1 MTTLFAVGFWGWT
14 QHDGWL
20 KFLLAIGLP
29 VLFALIW
36 GVFAVPNDPSRSGKT
51 VVKTSGWIRL
61 ILELAIFGFGVWAFY
76 LSGFQVVSWFFIGVI
91 VIHYLLSYDRIKW
104 LLRN

>member
-1 MTTLFAVGFWGWT
+1 MTVLFAVGLWGWT

-20 KFLLAIGLP
+20 KYLFVVGLP
-29 VLFALIW
+29 VFFAVVW

-51 VVKTSGWIRL
+51 VVKTPGWIRL
-61 ILELAIFGFGVWAFY
+61 ILELAIFGFGTWAFY
-76 LSGFQVVSWFFIGVI
+76 QSGFHVVSWVFVSVV
-91 VIHYLLSYDRIKW
+91 VIHYLASYDRINW